1 MKLAVGTIPFGL
13 RNPYRDRGKVPFQEA
28 AAIMAYAQQAGMET
42 IDTAPDYGDSETI
55 IGHIKEGYAFPRIVT
70 KTPAFPEEW
79 IGPEPIGRLEA
90 VFRRSLRAM
99 RRTPVYAVVVQRG
112 EDILKP
118 GGERIVGR
126 LQAWK
131 EEGLTEKIG
140 YSVVGGADELER
152 LLERFKPDLV
162 QLPANALDRR
172 LLASGHLR
180 QLRAAGIEIQ
190 SRSAF
195 LHGLLLRDPSLLPSG
210 LERLRYT
217 TLFRS
222 ADCRVACRLDA
233 AGLDSSPRSALLRQ
247 KHPGNRRGH
256 RRLPQPAADSGGPS
270 GVRGGTGKLGG
281 DRGHSSAA
289 GFGFNE
295 GLEGIGSEIK
305 SFPSAEIALCT

>member
-210 LERLRYT
+210 LERLREPIVALHAAWMRQGWT
-217 TLFRS
+217 PLQGALSFVKSIPEIDEVIVGFRS
-222 ADCRVACRLDA
+222 
-233 AGLDSSPRSALLRQ
+233 
-247 KHPGNRRGH
+247 
-256 RRLPQPAADSGGPS
+256 LPQIREVHRAFVEVPG
-270 GVRGGTGKLGG
+270 
-281 DRGHSSAA
+281 SS
-289 GFGFNE
+289 
-295 GLEGIGSEIK
+295 EGIEDIPLPPDSDLMK
-305 SFPSAEIALCT
+305 ALRG